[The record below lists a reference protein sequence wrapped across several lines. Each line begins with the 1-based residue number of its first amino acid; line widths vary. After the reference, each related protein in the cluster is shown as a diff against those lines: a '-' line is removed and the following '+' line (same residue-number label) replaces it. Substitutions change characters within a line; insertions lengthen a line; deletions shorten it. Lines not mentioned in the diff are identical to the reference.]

1 MPDCFV
7 RLARTRFDAT
17 DLDLAPNLGVTVGC
31 LRSWDRKGAPRYGQL
46 ALCALI
52 AGIKT
57 GGRRAFADAGPSE
70 PKGASGSGK
79 SAGLL
84 IAIGIATPVS
94 CAVFGFRSEPS
105 ASARA

>member
-70 PKGASGSGK
+70 PKGASARAMSSGLRI
-79 SAGLL
+79 AG
-84 IAIGIATPVS
+84 GVATRVS
-94 CAVFGFRSEPS
+94 CRVFGFRSAPS
-105 ASARA
+105 ASVRA